1 MTVFIFFALA
11 ILVLAILFVLKKTKP
26 AEKTDG
32 FSFEKRESL
41 FTPAERSFLGVLDQV
56 LDKRYRVF
64 GKVRLDDLVKP
75 GKGISQ
81 SRRTTAQNKT
91 RMKHVDFVVCSAAD
105 LAVIGVIELDD
116 KSHDRKDRVVRDKF
130 VDQACESAGIPLVH
144 IEAQKGYRLEEVRTK
159 LFAAFKLIDVKPEPT
174 TSIGETVAVLPV
186 KPTVETANK
195 AAEPV
200 CPKCSSQMVK
210 RQAKNGPHAGK
221 WFWACSAFPRCQQ
234 VMVTDQA

>member
-64 GKVRLDDLVKP
+64 GKVRLDDLLKP
-75 GKGISQ
+75 AKGIPQ
-81 SRRTTAQNKT
+81 SSLTTALNKI
-91 RMKHVDFVVCSAAD
+91 RQKHVDFVVCSATN

-116 KSHDRKDRVVRDKF
+116 KSHGRKDRVERDRF
-130 VDQACESAGIPLVH
+130 VDQACASASIPLVRF
-144 IEAQKGYRLEEVRTK
+144 EAQKGYRLEDVRVS
-159 LFAAFKLIDVKPEPT
+159 LAAAFRLVEVKPEAT
-174 TSIGETVAVLPV
+174 ASKAETVAELPV
-186 KPTVETANK
+186 EPIVETANK
-195 AAEPV
+195 EAEPV
-200 CPKCSSQMVK
+200 CPKCASHMVK

-221 WFWACSAFPRCQQ
+221 WFWACSTFPNCRQ
-234 VMVTDQA
+234 VV